1 MGGAEEH
8 RLEDQQSKAQKF
20 GEEEGSGRIP
30 PCCHPRVL
38 QRAAGAPES
47 PELGQKGTRTELE
60 LGLCCHPLL
69 ALGNVA
75 LQVLTL

>member
-8 RLEDQQSKAQKF
+8 RLEDLQSKALKF
-20 GEEEGSGRIP
+20 GEGEGSGRIP

-38 QRAAGAPES
+38 QRPGHRS
-47 PELGQKGTRTELE
+47 HQSWDRRGTRTELE